1 MGRGVAARGLTV
13 LAVLWLAMA
22 GTAAG
27 ACRDGIAEL
36 RWDGGSA
43 RFAVEVAATPEA
55 RSRGLMFRESLPLSA
70 GMLFLFERPGRVSFW
85 MRNTLIPLDMI
96 FLDRTGTVTRVHANA
111 RPLDETA
118 IDGGP
123 GVLAV
128 LEINGGLAAR
138 LGIRPGAQLRHPGM
152 PQDAAAWPCPAP

>member
-1 MGRGVAARGLTV
+1 MGRSVAAGLIGV
-13 LAVLWLAMA
+13 LVWLA
-22 GTAAG
+22 AAFS
-27 ACRDGIAEL
+27 AAAQCRDGVAEL

-55 RSRGLMFRESLPLSA
+55 RSRGLMFRESLPASA

-96 FLDRTGTVTRVHANA
+96 FLDRTGTVTRVHADA
-111 RPLDETA
+111 RPHDETP
-118 IDGGP
+118 IDGGA

-138 LGIRPGAQLRHPGM
+138 LGIRPGAHLRHPGM
-152 PQDAAAWPCPAP
+152 PQDVAAWPC